1 MTRQEIIGA
10 IQNRENM
17 LNTLASSGAENNPAV
32 QQIIDDLRKEIAQLN
47 AQLVSLKYETAYE
60 YLLDFKIVAPAQA
73 DKPKSLIAAKR
84 DTTRTMGSAWYDI
97 DIKDEVEYLNTL

>member
-47 AQLVSLKYETAYE
+47 A
-60 YLLDFKIVAPAQA
+60 
-73 DKPKSLIAAKR
+73 
-84 DTTRTMGSAWYDI
+84 
-97 DIKDEVEYLNTL
+97 